1 MLSNLHLHLVCFSSG
16 SARLNTSQFQKI
28 NFLKIFAVYS
38 FAPSMPTKNEPPTS
52 GLWVTL
58 KVAHN
63 PEVGGS
69 NPSPATI
76 KTLKPSRFQGFFFAY
91 RTHFCTHFG
100 SRRFRQDL
108 CAKLFARSGW
118 VKSAGNRGI
127 VHLNVQIAAERVQA
141 VYARHITAAQ
151 PTIGCCCFVFYDQYN
166 LVQTLLQPMLQLIFT
181 FYIGI
186 INKYYLS
193 KLYNT

>member
-1 MLSNLHLHLVCFSSG
+1 MLSNIHLHLVCFSSG

-100 SRRFRQDL
+100 T
-108 CAKLFARSGW
+108 W
-118 VKSAGNRGI
+118 NR
-127 VHLNVQIAAERVQA
+127 IAATENTEVSHVLRHHVKCLPGSSMPKPIWRSTSRKQISLLPA
-141 VYARHITAAQ
+141 RRLLYAAFSTITSS
-151 PTIGCCCFVFYDQYN
+151 IW
-166 LVQTLLQPMLQLIFT
+166 T
-181 FYIGI
+181 F
-186 INKYYLS
+186 K
-193 KLYNT
+193 